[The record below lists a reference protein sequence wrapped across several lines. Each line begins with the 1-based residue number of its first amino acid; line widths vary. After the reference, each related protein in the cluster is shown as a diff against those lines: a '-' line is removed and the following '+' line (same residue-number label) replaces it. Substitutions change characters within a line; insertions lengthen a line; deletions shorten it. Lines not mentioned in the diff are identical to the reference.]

1 MFVEGLGACLCQQR
15 KEGLAIPC
23 LMPIAPCLLCAI
35 CRLAHANA
43 HVFSRPDAVSTIM
56 TQSVNPQV
64 TTASYDGTVRL
75 WDMGM
80 GKSIT
85 TLTNHKKAVRAAAMH
100 PSEYA

>member
-1 MFVEGLGACLCQQR
+1 MLRNTISSGA
-15 KEGLAIPC
+15 
-23 LMPIAPCLLCAI
+23 
-35 CRLAHANA
+35 
-43 HVFSRPDAVSTIM
+43 DAVSTIM

-100 PSEYA
+100 PAEYVYMHIYARVHVIGSVDLLMC

>member
-1 MFVEGLGACLCQQR
+1 
-15 KEGLAIPC
+15 
-23 LMPIAPCLLCAI
+23 
-35 CRLAHANA
+35 
-43 HVFSRPDAVSTIM
+43 M